1 MESAQ
6 WIPYH
11 ITYKEKVLYSVI
23 LYTKPLI
30 PASVVRIFFFCAG
43 RKRNLIFT
51 KLNLNLY
58 QNLSLDQQPFGA

>member
-30 PASVVRIFFFCAG
+30 PASVVRIFFSVLVEN
-43 RKRNLIFT
+43 KI
-51 KLNLNLY
+51 K
-58 QNLSLDQQPFGA
+58 SLPN